1 MKPVDLRTRIAAS
14 SSIVGFTG
22 AGISTESGIPDYR
35 GAGGIWTQY
44 RVVTIQEFLA
54 SQDSRR
60 EYWQRK
66 ADLWP
71 SVRDAQPNNAHQAFA
86 RLHGRGKLL
95 RLITQN
101 IDGLHQKAGIPD
113 KAIIELHGNGLTT
126 GCLDC
131 DYTIPTGEAVDQF
144 ENTGEPPQC
153 PNCGGW
159 LKPKTISFG
168 QSMPQKEMKEAADI
182 CAKADIFIA
191 AGSSLAVQPA
201 ASFPILAKENGAL
214 LVIINRNETALDD
227 FADVLLRGETGEVL
241 PEIYPEHE

>member
-1 MKPVDLRTRIAAS
+1 MELADLKTRIAQS
-14 SSIVGFTG
+14 TSIVGFTG

-54 SQDSRR
+54 SQEGRK
-60 EYWQRK
+60 EYWLRK
-66 ADLWP
+66 AALWP
-71 SVRDAQPNNAHQAFA
+71 LARDAQPNNAHQALT
-86 RLHGRGKLL
+86 RLHNQGKLL

-101 IDGLHQKAGIPD
+101 IDGLHQKAGMPD
-113 KAIIELHGNGLTT
+113 EAIIELHGNGLTT

-131 DYTIPTGEAVDQF
+131 DYTIPTGEAMDQF
-144 ENTGEPPQC
+144 ENTGEPPPC

-168 QSMPQKEMKEAADI
+168 QSMPQKEMKEAADV
-182 CAKADIFIA
+182 CARADVFIA

-201 ASFPILAKENGAL
+201 ASFPVLAKEHGAL

-227 FADVLLRGETGEVL
+227 LADVLLRGETGEIL
-241 PEIYPEHE
+241 PKLT